1 MRNRYGTAFL
11 TLLILTTA
19 SVVLAQPPSNKIG
32 MGLTVEGAKPGFI
45 LSFNAGSSLV
55 LEPSLFLGVAS
66 RDDNTQWH
74 IIPGI
79 GILNRSRPGED
90 LQLLVGVRVAAD
102 ILSMNVAG
110 SNYAYYSAVT
120 RETYVD
126 ILFGPVFG
134 ARYFFSDKF
143 AISGEFQIA
152 MVDTDS
158 SRPAEADRF
167 SDTFYIT
174 TTQLL
179 AVYLYF

>member
-1 MRNRYGTAFL
+1 MRERYGIVLL
-11 TLLILTTA
+11 TLLIVLTT
-19 SVVLAQPPSNKIG
+19 SVVSAQPPSDKSG

-45 LSFNAGSSLV
+45 FSFNAGSSMV

-74 IIPGI
+74 IVPGI
-79 GILNRSRPGED
+79 GILNRFRQGED
-90 LQLLVGVRVAAD
+90 LQPLVGVRFGAD
-102 ILSMNVAG
+102 ILTLNVT
-110 SNYAYYSAVT
+110 SLDYMYFPTVT

-134 ARYFFSDKF
+134 ARYFFSDNF
-143 AISGEFQIA
+143 AVSGEFQIA